1 MDFLSIVNISLSELT
16 ALATV
21 ILTDLA
27 LAGDNAVVVGMAAA
41 GLPLEQRR
49 RAILIGIVAATG
61 LRMVFALITMQL
73 LAIVGLLLAGGLLLV
88 WVSWK
93 LWREIRAD
101 SRRGQSRDIPERPKR
116 FGEAVTQIVLADIS
130 MSLDNVLAVA
140 GAARHHTWV
149 LVVGLVL
156 SVALMGAAANL
167 VARLLERHRWIAY
180 LGLGVILF
188 IALRMIWDG
197 SHEVWGVV
205 QAAN

>member
-1 MDFLSIVNISLSELT
+1 MDIFSIVNLSELT

-21 ILTDLA
+21 ILTDVA
-27 LAGDNAVVVGMAAA
+27 LAGDNAVVVAMAAA
-41 GLPLEQRR
+41 GLPREQRR

-61 LRMVFALITMQL
+61 LRVAFALVTMQL

-93 LWREIRAD
+93 LWREIRAGSHIAGAHEED
-101 SRRGQSRDIPERPKR
+101 GRPPKR
-116 FGEAVTQIVLADIS
+116 FREAVAQIVVADIS

-140 GAARHHTWV
+140 GAAREHTWV
-149 LVVGLVL
+149 LVVGLIL

-180 LGLGVILF
+180 LGLLVILF

-197 SHEVWGVV
+197 AHEVLVAV
-205 QAAN
+205 QAAP